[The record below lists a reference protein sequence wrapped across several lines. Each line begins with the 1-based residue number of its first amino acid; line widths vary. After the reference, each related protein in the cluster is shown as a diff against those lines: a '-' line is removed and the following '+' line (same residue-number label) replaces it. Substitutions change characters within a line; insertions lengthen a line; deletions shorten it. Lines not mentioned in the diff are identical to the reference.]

1 MAPFEGAPL
10 LPVDDGAALAPL
22 TPHGAVVR
30 GEGWSESASRALE
43 ALGVR
48 RLAAEDPAGV
58 AAAAR
63 PLSPRYARPAT
74 AAGTLDSAVA
84 AASRLVPPEELVE
97 AEGTN
102 GGARARAGFGGG
114 AVARGG
120 AAGAGGFE
128 TRGPDA
134 PRAEGAARFL
144 TQRRWFQ
151 NGTQNALVGARLDL
165 LRSLPVFERCE
176 PVRDATRASE
186 PRASAAAASFVSLD
200 ATPSPLVAPEEA
212 PSRLLTSSFLSLD
225 SEDEAL
231 VLTKH
236 CRVPRADTVAFFSAH
251 VLPALA
257 SGELAGSLAPSARTR
272 RLENFAPR
280 ARAWTGAADRKALG
294 DALASHACVRPA
306 RRRFT
311 SPAGSFRP
319 DGFSDRSSTRTSTSR
334 RRRST
339 RASASPI

>member
-1 MAPFEGAPL
+1 M
-10 LPVDDGAALAPL
+10 
-22 TPHGAVVR
+22 
-30 GEGWSESASRALE
+30 
-43 ALGVR
+43 
-48 RLAAEDPAGV
+48 
-58 AAAAR
+58 
-63 PLSPRYARPAT
+63 
-74 AAGTLDSAVA
+74 
-84 AASRLVPPEELVE
+84 
-97 AEGTN
+97 
-102 GGARARAGFGGG
+102 
-114 AVARGG
+114 ARGG
-120 AAGAGGFE
+120 AAGAGE
-128 TRGPDA
+128 TGRAGLGA
-134 PRAEGAARFL
+134 PARRALRAFL

-212 PSRLLTSSFLSLD
+212 SSRLLTSSFLSLD

-231 VLTKH
+231 VLTKL

-257 SGELAGSLAPSARTR
+257 SGELAGSLAPSALDAAFEAPAPGARVDR
-272 RLENFAPR
+272 RGGPEGARRR
-280 ARAWTGAADRKALG
+280 ARVARVRAD
-294 DALASHACVRPA
+294 A

-319 DGFSDRSSTRTSTSR
+319 DGSFRIAPRPEPALPGAAVRRGRAPRRFEVARREVDARRGGRARGGEGRRGGVGR
-334 RRRST
+334 RRRREG
-339 RASASPI
+339 RALLAYLNALAERTSARANDPGGGGGGGGD